1 MMDACAIMWNGA
13 EQGVYTPMRMQRSQF
28 VLRMKHSVLFSH
40 YERRLMKAMDDLIA
54 LQDDWDG
61 YGAPRVS
68 RTAVLRCRKCLKAFQ
83 LSLYARMTVVANEWG
98 GVQLH
103 YKFIGGQVCC
113 DFGDD
118 RMSYYIK
125 WNNGKVELHSFEEY
139 TESNIKSLGQVLYNL
154 A

>member
-1 MMDACAIMWNGA
+1 MDD
-13 EQGVYTPMRMQRSQF
+13 ERS
-28 VLRMKHSVLFSH
+28 
-40 YERRLMKAMDDLIA
+40 LMKALEIHSD

-61 YGAPRVS
+61 YGAPSVS
-68 RTAVLRCRKCLKAFQ
+68 RTAVLRCRNCLKAFQ
-83 LSLYARMTVVANEWG
+83 SSLYARMTVAANEWG

-103 YKFIGGQVCC
+103 YEFIGGLVCC

-125 WNNGKVELHSFEEY
+125 WDSGEVELHSFEEY
-139 TESNIKSLGQVLYNL
+139 TESNIKSLGEVLYNL

>member
-1 MMDACAIMWNGA
+1 MMDGCAIMWNGA
-13 EQGVYTPMRMQRSQF
+13 EQGDYTPMSMPRSQF

-40 YERRLMKAMDDLIA
+40 YERCLMEAMDDLIA

-61 YGAPRVS
+61 YGAPSVS
-68 RTAVLRCRKCLKAFQ
+68 RTAVIRCRKCLKAFQ
-83 LSLYARMTVVANEWG
+83 SSLYARMTVVANEWG

>member
-1 MMDACAIMWNGA
+1 MDD
-13 EQGVYTPMRMQRSQF
+13 
-28 VLRMKHSVLFSH
+28 
-40 YERRLMKAMDDLIA
+40 ERNLMKTLEILSD

-61 YGAPRVS
+61 YGAPSVS
-68 RTAVLRCRKCLKAFQ
+68 RAAVLRCRKCLKTFQ
-83 LSLYARMTVVANEWG
+83 SSLYARMTVVANEWG

-103 YKFIGGQVCC
+103 YKFIGGQVSC
-113 DFGDD
+113 DFGND

-139 TESNIKSLGQVLYNL
+139 TESNIKSLGQVLYDL